1 MANQLQV
8 PEQPQA
14 VEENQPEHIAEL
26 DAKFKDK
33 LLKDFGPILLGQFS
47 EDKYLEYESFDK
59 CVDEYFSQL
68 DKQREQSKYNS
79 KEDEIWKK
87 MGRIREDQEKRISG
101 L

>member
-1 MANQLQV
+1 VVEKKNPAAAISDPSVASMLQV
-8 PEQPQA
+8 PEQIEA

-47 EDKYLEYESFDK
+47 EDKCLEYESFDK

-68 DKQREQSKYNS
+68 DKQRE
-79 KEDEIWKK
+79 
-87 MGRIREDQEKRISG
+87 
-101 L
+101 